1 VGRLSKTIASNKML
15 FVISEETEHLS
26 CITVPVANVS
36 LTFASPTEKIKKL
49 EHDSSSLQS
58 AKARLEN
65 ECKTLQQKVEIL
77 GELYQQKEMAL
88 QK

>member
-1 VGRLSKTIASNKML
+1 MTIM
-15 FVISEETEHLS
+15 V
-26 CITVPVANVS
+26 
-36 LTFASPTEKIKKL
+36 LTATASPTEKIKTL

-58 AKARLEN
+58 AKTQLEN